1 MDLYDLKTT
10 GALAGTVV
18 GGTMILVGSVYD
30 SLRESL
36 ILSGVFI
43 TLFSILYCI
52 WHTCKLYI
60 HPDI

>member
-1 MDLYDLKTT
+1 MDLYDLKTA

-52 WHTCKLYI
+52 
-60 HPDI
+60 P